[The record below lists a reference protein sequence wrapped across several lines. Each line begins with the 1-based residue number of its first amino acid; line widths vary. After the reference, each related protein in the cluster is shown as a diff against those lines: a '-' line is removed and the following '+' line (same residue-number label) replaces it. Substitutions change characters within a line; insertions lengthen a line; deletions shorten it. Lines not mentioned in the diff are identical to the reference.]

1 MNLQQLKYIMAID
14 RFRNF
19 VKAADACSIS
29 QRTLSAML
37 M

>member
-19 VKAADACSIS
+19 AKAADACLKLLCP
-29 QRTLSAML
+29 TEC
-37 M
+37 